1 MIRKLIGAI
10 VGVAIISVACTASA
24 VVSHNQNV
32 TPEVI
37 FGLGNSNG
45 NFTVDRNG
53 GVEIGLRAK
62 IPFVG
67 TTNSNGDGTFSYSIA
82 EQESAPDS
90 GSCPTVGGCWNF
102 DFTVNTDFDSNNS
115 TGNKI
120 NDFTYR
126 LGLDFDS
133 GLGANF
139 LLFDPI
145 TPNTPPLN
153 VALFDHNIGNNLTA
167 NGGGAEAANAGEYA
181 TLIDENNVLQQS
193 WRLSFF
199 QFFAPLTY
207 DPTVDGT
214 YDVFLEAIDGNGGVV
229 ARTDIQ
235 VIIGAGG
242 SPIPE
247 PGALAVFGLGLAGLG
262 LMRRRRKTA

>member
-1 MIRKLIGAI
+1 M
-10 VGVAIISVACTASA
+10 
-24 VVSHNQNV
+24 
-32 TPEVI
+32 
-37 FGLGNSNG
+37 
-45 NFTVDRNG
+45 
-53 GVEIGLRAK
+53 
-62 IPFVG
+62 
-67 TTNSNGDGTFSYSIA
+67 
-82 EQESAPDS
+82 
-90 GSCPTVGGCWNF
+90 
-102 DFTVNTDFDSNNS
+102 
-115 TGNKI
+115 
-120 NDFTYR
+120 
-126 LGLDFDS
+126 
-133 GLGANF
+133 
-139 LLFDPI
+139 
-145 TPNTPPLN
+145 N